1 MKYVSC
7 SNLKQRVNKP
17 HLFVNV
23 LLYTGQMFNV
33 NRNIICFTKYLNSFS
48 ERLLMY
54 LNNINKINLGSS
66 EIIYHIFNSNSQYFK
81 HTFYYVCV
89 SIVLS
94 LKTKDMDTSSGFKII
109 FLSATYVCRLIV
121 YLIKSIGWN
130 NVKSSYSIS

>member
-17 HLFVNV
+17 HLFVSI
-23 LLYTGQMFNV
+23 LLYTGQLFNF
-33 NRNIICFTKYLNSFS
+33 NRNIVCFTKYLNRFS

-54 LNNINKINLGSS
+54 FSNVNKINLESS
-66 EIIYHIFNSNSQYFK
+66 EIIYHIFNTNSQYFK

-94 LKTKDMDTSSGFKII
+94 LKTKDMASGFKII
-109 FLSATYVCRLIV
+109 FLSATCVCRLIV
-121 YLIKSIGWN
+121 YLIKIIVWN